1 MWTGAVAVGTG
12 PRVARPRN
20 QQTPPPPWCG
30 LVRCVLFMGKL
41 MLVLLPSRFVVAFGD
56 SRSVP
61 GKRRWVVVGA
71 SLCMRCS
78 SASRDRPPERKNRR
92 HRSVPFGLLAAGPPR
107 SLLSNDEQTVDADRD
122 EAWTHSLVVPR
133 RKFDRARHEM
143 RDVRVCTSK
152 SDGRPAHQRNWCV
165 CRSPVDRSTN
175 KSDTVIVCDRDG
187 GSPPAAVADLLLSS
201 CFHISFW
208 VGAGC

>member
-1 MWTGAVAVGTG
+1 MLAFFFYPGVCFLPGRARGGV
-12 PRVARPRN
+12 RVARRLGVAGEVAPCGPGPSPSGRVHVSRGRATN
-20 QQTPPPPWCG
+20 KPLLRRGPWCG

-152 SDGRPAHQRNWCV
+152 SDGRPAHQRN
-165 CRSPVDRSTN
+165 
-175 KSDTVIVCDRDG
+175 
-187 GSPPAAVADLLLSS
+187 
-201 CFHISFW
+201 
-208 VGAGC
+208 